1 MDKLLTIQMDPSLD
15 RTTYLTKVSSSTKT
29 RKRGRCDDSIKSPL
43 LKHLIVKEKKEKLMS
58 LISL

>member
-1 MDKLLTIQMDPSLD
+1 MDKQMTIQIPSID
-15 RTTYLTKVSSSTKT
+15 ITKYLKEFPRLK

-43 LKHLIVKEKKEKLMS
+43 LKHLIVKEKTEKLMS